1 MLLSVVYYSPVVS
14 LVSPGVTKLGKQALW
29 NYRMIYWRCKF
40 IVGTRRCVVILFEV
54 VILSHVSVV
63 WFAVHRGC
71 LITQRGWPSPTD
83 CGRCCPAE
91 AGAIPS
97 AGELIRG
104 SSTDCLPCRHT
115 CSFLRVSR
123 HFKRFSPGK
132 ICAACLSGQFN
143 KNRSQ
148 HAVSKKSIIIIF
160 LKNERGA
167 RPKSG

>member
-1 MLLSVVYYSPVVS
+1 MLLSVVYYSPVIS

-40 IVGTRRCVVILFEV
+40 FVGTRRCVVILFEV
-54 VILSHVSVV
+54 VILSRVSVV

-104 SSTDCLPCRHT
+104 SSTDCLPRRHT
-115 CSFLRVSR
+115 SPVPSSECHVISNIFHQERV
-123 HFKRFSPGK
+123 
-132 ICAACLSGQFN
+132 A
-143 KNRSQ
+143 Q
-148 HAVSKKSIIIIF
+148 HASADSSTKIDRNTHSQKSQ
-160 LKNERGA
+160 
-167 RPKSG
+167 